1 MLPDWVGK
9 PTEKFP
15 VGAIQMARW
24 LKRYAAFGRRCRQ
37 RAGRLLDQMSTA
49 ETARDMD
56 LAAGRARHTTDYLG
70 VSSGTFARATYA
82 NLSPNLVR
90 AMVVDGNLNPAA
102 WASREQGAF
111 PGGRWDLP
119 SQVPCASA
127 RTAAAQD
134 GEYLPSP
141 LRPRVNPPLRVLGG
155 QGHGHAGEVATL
167 LARLRSNPLPWA
179 RSAPSPVLELWKAA
193 LGADGAPIVE

>member
-1 MLPDWVGK
+1 MFRFAVGRGSLPDWVGK

-15 VGAIQMARW
+15 VGAIQMARP

-37 RAGRLLDQMSTA
+37 RAGRLLDHMSTA

-70 VSSGTFARATYA
+70 VSSGTFVRATYA

-111 PGGRWDLP
+111 PGG
-119 SQVPCASA
+119 AG
-127 RTAAAQD
+127 TF
-134 GEYLPSP
+134 
-141 LRPRVNPPLRVLGG
+141 RPRFP
-155 QGHGHAGEVATL
+155 
-167 LARLRSNPLPWA
+167 
-179 RSAPSPVLELWKAA
+179 APA
-193 LGADGAPIVE
+193 LGRPPRKMVNVFVRLCGRASTARYEVGQKSASKIGSSTSSVAIWTILSRRAGMPSFLTFPDPRLGI